1 MKKNM
6 GTTDRALRV
15 VVAAGAV
22 AGSGVLGFTTAWG
35 IVLLAVAAVMVL
47 TSASGYCPI
56 YSLLHIHT
64 TGARHTSAEG
74 RRISHLHRAA

>member
-6 GTTDRALRV
+6 GTADRALRM

-35 IVLLAVAAVMVL
+35 IVLLAVAAVMVV

-56 YSLLHIHT
+56 YSVLRIQT
-64 TGARHTSAEG
+64 TGARRTDDNSH
-74 RRISHLHRAA
+74 RVSHLHRAA

>member
-56 YSLLHIHT
+56 YSVLRIQT
-64 TGARHTSAEG
+64 TGARNTDAEG
-74 RRISHLHRAA
+74 HRISHLHRAA